1 MLRTFYHF
9 EALRPQFGFILLT
22 DSIHLRIIAAT
33 APLLRRIGIICT
45 LRVLLIHC
53 IMSKRSLFW
62 GQAAGKLGEAVYYR
76 AGGEQRTRT
85 YVAKIKNPK
94 SYMQALQR
102 TKFNNMVAVFRGTSI
117 FVKSFFRPE
126 KTNQS
131 AFNAFVKHNFPL
143 CVTVAD
149 KEMCEYGEGCS
160 EDFVFANGSINFNT
174 TPSVVVGKNLGDAES
189 DTTFYW
195 GLTIQASDVEFSHE
209 VQSDVVGLYT
219 GAELYQAL
227 VGKNNPYNLPAQFS
241 LSFIECIQGNVA
253 PAYYVY
259 TVNCSAK
266 STDTLRCIQFPR
278 GAQPPTVTSLMSKIT
293 PLGGVY
299 TPETGATHAKIKGL
313 TTLAFGTGYST
324 VNSMESGIAVCLSY
338 RDSAGLQT
346 TTSVMMYGEELQSQA
361 NNYLPTEE
369 AGRSIVD
376 SYQIVSSNIG
386 E

>member
-1 MLRTFYHF
+1 
-9 EALRPQFGFILLT
+9 
-22 DSIHLRIIAAT
+22 
-33 APLLRRIGIICT
+33 
-45 LRVLLIHC
+45 
-53 IMSKRSLFW
+53 MSKRSLFW
-62 GQAAGKLGEAVYYR
+62 GQAAGKLGEAVFYR

-94 SYMQALQR
+94 SYAQALQR

-117 FVKSFFRPE
+117 FVKSFFKPE

-131 AFNAFVKHNFPL
+131 AFNAFVKRNFPL
-143 CVTVAD
+143 CATVAD
-149 KEMCEYGEGCS
+149 KEMCEYGEGS
-160 EDFVFANGSINFNT
+160 SDNFVFSNGSINFNT
-174 TPSVVVGKNLGDAES
+174 IPSVVVGKDLGDKES

-195 GLTIQASDVEFSHE
+195 GLTIQASNVQLSHE
-209 VQSDVVGLYT
+209 VQGVVVGLYT

-227 VGKNNPYNLPAQFS
+227 VGENNPYNLPAQFS

-259 TVNCSAK
+259 TVNCSAE
-266 STDTLRCIQFPR
+266 STDTLRCVQFPR
-278 GAQPPTVTSLMSKIT
+278 GAQPPTVASLMSKIT
-293 PLGGVY
+293 PLSGKY
-299 TPETGATHAKIKGL
+299 TQASSPTPASIEGL
-313 TTLAFGTGYST
+313 TTLAFGTGYPT
-324 VNSMESGIAVCLSY
+324 GNSIESGIAICISY

-361 NNYLPTEE
+361 NDYLPTAE
-369 AGRSIVD
+369 AGQSIVD